1 MSQTVTVEGHEYT
14 IDQRDQALATEL
26 LDALAEAGV
35 TVAASLPDDWV
46 APILNGLDAHPD
58 IEHIRVAREPEIVG
72 ICGGAF
78 LGGARAVGVMGATGF
93 LTTICELATLGV
105 KFQLPM
111 FLMVSLRGGPYD
123 TQVFQE
129 VQWRSAR
136 RIADALELPSITLDR
151 REKIAQLPRAYEAL
165 RINKRPYIAWLD
177 KSMLTD
183 TIPMD

>member
-1 MSQTVTVEGHEYT
+1 MSHTVTVEGQEYK
-14 IDQRDQALATEL
+14 IDSRAGEL
-26 LDALAEAGV
+26 EAKLVDTLVETGV

-46 APILNGLDAHPD
+46 SPILNRLDEHPD
-58 IEHIRVAREPEIVG
+58 IEHIRVAREPEIIGV
-72 ICGGAF
+72 CGGAF

-93 LTTICELATLGV
+93 LTTVCELATLGV
-105 KFQLPM
+105 KFQIPM

-151 REKIAQLPRAYEAL
+151 EERLDGVPKAYEAL
-165 RINKRPYIAWLD
+165 RIHKRPYVAWLT
-177 KSMLTD
+177 KSLLTGSV
-183 TIPMD
+183 PME

>member
-1 MSQTVTVEGHEYT
+1 MSHTVTVEGESYT
-14 IDQRDQALATEL
+14 IEDRDKTLSADLINALVES
-26 LDALAEAGV
+26 GV

-46 APILNGLDAHPD
+46 SPILRGLDEHPD
-58 IEHIRVAREPEIVG
+58 IRHIRVAREPEIIG

-78 LGGARAVGVMGATGF
+78 LGGSRAVGVMGATGF

-129 VQWRSAR
+129 VQWRTAR
-136 RIADALELPSITLDR
+136 RVADALELPSITLDR
-151 REKIAQLPRAYEAL
+151 KEKLAQLPRAYEAF
-165 RINKRPYIAWLD
+165 RIHKRPYIAWLS
-177 KSMLTD
+177 KSLLTD
-183 TIPMD
+183 TVPMD